1 MSDQAPDIRIDDL
14 ILFFRQMGSD
24 GKEIVANRLISHDTY
39 TADQLK
45 VPDDEI
51 QPAWKDAV
59 VSEPSTSDAGKSFV
73 VANLSRLVPPD
84 DLSVKRKRKQ
94 VAVPASV
101 TKSPIGAGDLL
112 LFPPENAE
120 VCFRVPRSLYED
132 EQVCPSLSKDDIP
145 DLDFMATQE
154 GVVLANV
161 PKITPQGCTCILLS
175 LVSLRSG
182 MLGDKKADKSA
193 HAKHMSEAMQRGYA
207 ARKPEPKP

>member
-14 ILFFRQMGSD
+14 ILFFRQLEKD
-24 GKEIVANRLISHDTY
+24 GTETIVNRLISHETY

-45 VPDDEI
+45 VPDNEI

-59 VSEPSTSDAGKSFV
+59 VSEPNTGDAGKPYF
-73 VANLSRLVPPD
+73 VANLSRLVLPNDPN
-84 DLSVKRKRKQ
+84 VKRKRTD
-94 VAVPASV
+94 VSLPLAAA
-101 TKSPIGAGDLL
+101 KSPIGEGDLL
-112 LFPPENAE
+112 IFPPENAE
-120 VCFRVPRSLYED
+120 VCFRVPRALYVD
-132 EQVCPSLSKDDIP
+132 EKVCPPLSEDDIP

-182 MLGDKKADKSA
+182 MLGDKKHDKTV
-193 HAKHMSEAMQRGYA
+193 HAKHMSEAIQRGYA
-207 ARKPEPKP
+207 ARKPKP

>member
-14 ILFFRQMGSD
+14 ILFFRKLGAD
-24 GKEIVANRLISHDTY
+24 GTEAIVNCLISHETY

-59 VSEPSTSDAGKSFV
+59 VSEPNTGDAGKAFF

-84 DLSVKRKRKQ
+84 DLSVKRKRTE
-94 VAVPASV
+94 VSLPASV
-101 TKSPIGAGDLL
+101 AKSPIGEGDLVV
-112 LFPPENAE
+112 FPPENAE
-120 VCFRVPRSLYED
+120 ACFRVPRSLYEN
-132 EQVCPSLSKDDIP
+132 EKVCPALSKDDIP
-145 DLDFMATQE
+145 DLEFMATQE

-182 MLGDKKADKSA
+182 MLGDKKHDKSV
-193 HAKHMSEAMQRGYA
+193 HAKHMSEAIHRGYA
-207 ARKPEPKP
+207 ARKSKP